1 MANSIISSIA
11 ALNAQSSVSRA
22 SNNAS
27 ASIARLSSGNRINK
41 ASDDVAGLA
50 TGTALRTQVTTL
62 RQALSNASQGTSL
75 LQVADGGLS
84 QIVDILQR
92 QKAIAVQASSGQLT
106 DSNRSLL
113 NQEFTNLTAEID
125 RIAQS
130 TNFNGVKLLA
140 GGLGLTSALSRT
152 DATAAGSVIAATGAT
167 FSGTTSVASTVAIQ
181 AFSTATGVAALAN
194 ATTIGNMIVT
204 DSGGTLLANAQY
216 LGVDASLYGKFS
228 NFSFSNVTYGAVAA
242 GSATLS
248 ATINGVTYT
257 GTATGSASA
266 NASVT
271 LSNGNTYIK
280 VYTGALDFTN
290 QGSTDN
296 TRAAIANSF
305 KDVTI
310 ARTGAVSGVDFQG
323 TSLAGSIGTAA
334 GVMTARLTNNGSIN
348 INNFQYVSNTG
359 AANTSLLT
367 VQVNGETFTATAV
380 LDVTA
385 AANNIQFTSS
395 DRSQSITI
403 NTTGLTTSTGNIRT
417 SMADRNAFISALNQG
432 VAKAG
437 GNGLNFSIG
446 SAATD
451 TINVALTAAKTTNL
465 YNGATLSIA
474 TAANA
479 TVASGVLDLAL
490 QSVVS
495 LRASVGALQS
505 RFNFASNAIQSA
517 LENQDSARSAI
528 LDTDVAA
535 ESSSYAASQVQLQ
548 AGISVLAQANQQM
561 QNLLKLIS

>member
-11 ALNAQSSVSRA
+11 ALNAQSSVSKA
-22 SNNAS
+22 SNAAS
-27 ASIARLSSGNRINK
+27 SSIARLSSGNRIVK

-106 DSNRSLL
+106 DANRSLL
-113 NQEFTNLTAEID
+113 NQEFTNLTSEID
-125 RIAQS
+125 RISQS

-140 GGLGLTSALSRT
+140 GGLGLTSTLSRT
-152 DATAAGSVIAATGAT
+152 DATAVGSVIAAPS
-167 FSGTTSVASTVAIQ
+167 SGNTAVASTVAIQ

-194 ATTIGNMIVT
+194 ATTIGNMLVT
-204 DSGGTLLANAQY
+204 DSGGTLLTNSQF

-228 NFSFSNVTYGAVAA
+228 SFNFSNVTYGATAA
-242 GSATLS
+242 GSATMS

-266 NASVT
+266 NATVT

-280 VYTGALDFTN
+280 VYTGALAFDN
-290 QGSTDN
+290 QGATDN
-296 TRAAIANSF
+296 TRAAIANAF
-305 KDVTI
+305 KDVSI

-323 TSLAGSIGTAA
+323 TTLAGAVGTAA
-334 GVMTARLTNNGSIN
+334 GVMTSRLSNNGSIN
-348 INNFQYVSNTG
+348 VNNFQYVSNTG

-367 VQVNGETFTATAV
+367 VQVNGETFTASAV

-385 AANNIQFTSS
+385 AGNTIQFTSG
-395 DRSQSITI
+395 DKLQSITI
-403 NTTGLTTSTGNIRT
+403 NVTGLTTSTGNIRT
-417 SMADRNAFISALNQG
+417 SVADRNAFISALNQG
-432 VAKAG
+432 VARAG

-451 TINVALTAAKTTNL
+451 TINVALTSSKTTNL
-465 YNGATLSIA
+465 YNGATLSVS

-479 TVASGVLDLAL
+479 TAASSTLDLAL

-528 LDTDVAA
+528 LDTDVAE

-561 QNLLKLIS
+561 QNLLKLLS